1 MDEDEEELPLTY
13 EIRLAQLNDILN
25 GSLRIL
31 FEFID
36 IAIHQVLYY
45 RHLYPR
51 QAFEQRLKY
60 GMTCQMCQYA
70 AITDY
75 LDTFFTEA
83 LDKMKSG
90 KLKSIQLEIYSE
102 QDDEVEEEVFV
113 LWLNLNE
120 KLINL

>member
-1 MDEDEEELPLTY
+1 MTLK
-13 EIRLAQLNDILN
+13 LNCWN
-25 GSLRIL
+25 CYSTPTSSLRIL

-51 QAFEQRLKY
+51 QAFEQQTRY
-60 GMTCQMCQYA
+60 GMTCQICQYT

-75 LDTFFTEA
+75 LNTFFTEA
-83 LDKMKSG
+83 LDKMKAG
-90 KLKSIQLEIYSE
+90 QLKSIQLEIYDE
-102 QDDEVEEEVFV
+102 ENDEVEEEVFV

-120 KLINL
+120 KLANL